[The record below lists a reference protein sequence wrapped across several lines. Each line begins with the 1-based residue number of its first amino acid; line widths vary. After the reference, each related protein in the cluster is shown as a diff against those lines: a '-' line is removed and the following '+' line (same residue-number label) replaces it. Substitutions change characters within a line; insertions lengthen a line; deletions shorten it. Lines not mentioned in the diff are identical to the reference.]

1 MMIAEGYA
9 WAYDGGTK
17 QKDFEESVKSVVL
30 MDTCMI
36 SLYLTVAIFV
46 LMVAY
51 AGMEN
56 TIRFLLILISNSD
69 TYPLEY
75 EWN

>member
-1 MMIAEGYA
+1 
-9 WAYDGGTK
+9 
-17 QKDFEESVKSVVL
+17 
-30 MDTCMI
+30 MI

-56 TIRFLLILISNSD
+56 TMRLFAYIDLQLRYILS
-69 TYPLEY
+69 EY

>member
-1 MMIAEGYA
+1 
-9 WAYDGGTK
+9 
-17 QKDFEESVKSVVL
+17 
-30 MDTCMI
+30 MI

-56 TIRFLLILISNSD
+56 TIGLFAYIDLQLRYIPIRIRMELMKRKLKRQLVKDQKYFLERSKEHAEGN
-69 TYPLEY
+69 
-75 EWN
+75 

>member
-1 MMIAEGYA
+1 
-9 WAYDGGTK
+9 
-17 QKDFEESVKSVVL
+17 
-30 MDTCMI
+30 MI

-56 TIRFLLILISNSD
+56 TIRTFAYIDLNSD
-69 TYPLEY
+69 ILPYQNTNGIDEKENLKDN
-75 EWN
+75 W

>member
-1 MMIAEGYA
+1 
-9 WAYDGGTK
+9 
-17 QKDFEESVKSVVL
+17 
-30 MDTCMI
+30 MI

-56 TIRFLLILISNSD
+56 TINFLLTLISNSD
-69 TYPLEY
+69 IFPLEY